1 MFNLK
6 CPLVKKFLFTLACIS
21 IGFFSS
27 CSQEE
32 IVSNNNDGE
41 VTSRAMLSSENK
53 TMSIS
58 EFTSLVQDKAKPYEL
73 AFLESL
79 PQDLKIY
86 VFPQDSKQFSPLKE
100 ESFNTV
106 KSLMKINN
114 FSIKKDNSPINI
126 IKSTSAKGIT
136 IPESFQRELAVLET
150 MDFGDITLLGTFNY
164 IYDVENDKITEAK
177 SLVCDLRDNPAGEFF
192 YDWVDKGT
200 SVTVS
205 FDGLGLQYHVNGD
218 VVLGVAIGD
227 FPVGFVCYEVRQLT
241 GEEMLPPR

>member
-1 MFNLK
+1 M
-6 CPLVKKFLFTLACIS
+6 KKFVFTLACIS
-21 IGFFSS
+21 VGLFSS

-32 IVSNNNDGE
+32 IVSNNNDLE
-41 VTSRAMLSSENK
+41 VATRTLLYSENK
-53 TMSIS
+53 TMSVS
-58 EFTSLVQDKAKPYEL
+58 EFTNLVQDKAKPYEL

-86 VFPQDSKQFSPLKE
+86 IFPQESKQFSPLKE
-100 ESFNTV
+100 ESFNTI
-106 KSLMKINN
+106 KSLMKINS
-114 FSIKKDNSPINI
+114 FSIRKDNNPINI
-126 IKSTSAKGIT
+126 IRSISEKGIT

-164 IYDVENDKITEAK
+164 IYDVENDRITEAK

-218 VVLGVAIGD
+218 VVLGIAIGD